1 MHWTS
6 YVARGPMLI
15 VDASCLYE
23 VVVDAE
29 RSEQVRER
37 LAGDPDHAA
46 PHLVDGEVLS
56 IVRRDH
62 LLGRLDATAARQAIE
77 DLRDWPGERY
87 GHRALLER
95 AWELRDTLRAWD
107 ALYVALAEALD
118 ATLITLDARLG
129 RAHGPSCSIDVIAN

>member
-1 MHWTS
+1 
-6 YVARGPMLI
+6 MLI

-29 RSEQVRER
+29 RAEQVRER
-37 LAGDPDHAA
+37 LARDPDHAA

-62 LLGRLDATAARQAIE
+62 LLGRLDATAAHQAIE
-77 DLRDWPGERY
+77 DLRDWPGERF
-87 GHRALLER
+87 GHRGLLER
-95 AWELRDTLRAWD
+95 AWELRSTVRAWD

-118 ATLITLDARLG
+118 ATLLTLDARLG
-129 RAHGPSCSIDVIAN
+129 RADGPSCQIDVLAD